1 LAEKLQ
7 TISKED
13 LDLDKPKMYKVIL
26 LNDDFTT
33 MDFVVEVLMK
43 IFDKHYN
50 EAVDIMIAVHKDGK
64 GICGVYPFE
73 IAEAKTAQVKKLA
86 RESGFPLKA
95 IIEKD

>member
-1 LAEKLQ
+1 MAEKLQ

-13 LDLDKPKMYKVIL
+13 LDLDKPIMYKVIL

-33 MDFVVEVLMK
+33 MDFVVDVLMK

-50 EAVDIMIAVHKDGK
+50 EAVDIMIAVHKDGRGVC
-64 GICGVYPFE
+64 GIYPFE
-73 IAEAKTAQVKKLA
+73 IAEAKAMQVKKLA
-86 RESGFPLKA
+86 RENGFPLKA